1 MSMAEE
7 DEDIA
12 KLDAMEET
20 SSLYHVKSLG
30 LSVCSV
36 SILQGRVRV
45 YMGTWPREDYKERRF
60 KEVSSCDLLTLKL
73 KIRLF
78 FSFF

>member
-1 MSMAEE
+1 MAEE

-45 YMGTWPREDYKERRF
+45 YKGTRPRRF
-60 KEVSSCDLLTLKL
+60 TELVRLRIDLRVIYLSNYHGIISLA
-73 KIRLF
+73 
-78 FSFF
+78 